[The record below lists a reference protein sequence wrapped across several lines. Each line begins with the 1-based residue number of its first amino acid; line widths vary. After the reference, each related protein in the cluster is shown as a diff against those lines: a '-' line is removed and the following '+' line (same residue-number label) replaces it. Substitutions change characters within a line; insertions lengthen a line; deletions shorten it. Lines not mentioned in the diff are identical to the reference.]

1 MELGQ
6 VTVFGEVKPVGKPP
20 SAKTK
25 RQKSQEIKNK
35 ISILYNLYEKLFYKS
50 DVWLMTTKEAVIKDN
65 IIYYV
70 DERQA
75 EPIGMSELTINDIN
89 QRIKIMSELL
99 QKGQCNDAH
108 R

>member
-1 MELGQ
+1 MELRQ
-6 VTVFGEVKPVGKPP
+6 ATLFGEAEAVGEKTTAKP
-20 SAKTK
+20 K
-25 RQKSQEIKNK
+25 RQKSQDIHNK

-75 EPIGMSELTINDIN
+75 EPIGMSELTINDID

-99 QKGQCNDAH
+99 QKG
-108 R
+108 